1 MDWSLEQLRQEL
13 AKVTEGMGKERLRWH
28 PEGKWC
34 TAEILEHLYLT
45 YKGTTKGLEHCLGV
59 GNPDARNPTLRERVG
74 AIAVCSFGYLPEGRQ
89 SPERARPKGLPYE
102 QVLSLIGPQ
111 LEAMEKGLGECE
123 QRFGKNTRFM
133 EHPVLGPLSAVQWR
147 RFHCVHG
154 RHHLKQIARL
164 KAMAPQS

>member
-1 MDWSLEQLRQEL
+1 MPARAPRASVFSRLSDSFSQGQPIPRLASIHINSSCLQTHPTRSFEESCMDWSLEQLRQEL

-59 GNPDARNPTLRERVG
+59 GKPEARNPTLRERVG

-111 LEAMEKGLGECE
+111 LEAM
-123 QRFGKNTRFM
+123 
-133 EHPVLGPLSAVQWR
+133 
-147 RFHCVHG
+147 
-154 RHHLKQIARL
+154 
-164 KAMAPQS
+164 